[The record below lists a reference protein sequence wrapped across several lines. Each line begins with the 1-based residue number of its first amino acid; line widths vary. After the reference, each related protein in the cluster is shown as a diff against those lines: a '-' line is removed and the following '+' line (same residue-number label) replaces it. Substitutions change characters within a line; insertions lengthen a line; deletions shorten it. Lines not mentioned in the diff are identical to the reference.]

1 MNFIL
6 LSIVRES
13 HFLVFLGAPAGQTT
27 ECNVFAILALALF
40 FLKPEAPPI
49 FTFSQWALG
58 GSGKKKQRRTQEA
71 GGGFQVSVV
80 MTPVGQSAPA
90 NRKAAGGEKT
100 PPAPHLRRHSAPEV
114 GVGGSGLHHG
124 RHDGLVLAHQLPQ
137 HAAVRQQVVT
147 VAHLTGTER
156 RRAHC
161 WQACTYTCKCKTKCC
176 VTR

>member
-1 MNFIL
+1 
-6 LSIVRES
+6 
-13 HFLVFLGAPAGQTT
+13 
-27 ECNVFAILALALF
+27 
-40 FLKPEAPPI
+40 
-49 FTFSQWALG
+49 
-58 GSGKKKQRRTQEA
+58 
-71 GGGFQVSVV
+71 

-90 NRKAAGGEKT
+90 NRKAAGGEKK

-161 WQACTYTCKCKTKCC
+161 WQAALAHRRRAR
-176 VTR
+176 TRASAKQNVASVF